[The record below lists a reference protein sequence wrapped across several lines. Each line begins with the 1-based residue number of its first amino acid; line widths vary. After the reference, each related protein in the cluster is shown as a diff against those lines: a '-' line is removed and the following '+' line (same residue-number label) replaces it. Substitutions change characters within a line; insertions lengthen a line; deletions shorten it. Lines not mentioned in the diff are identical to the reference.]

1 MQKEVHFPS
10 PQTSYSSLWSAS
22 VSADALC
29 RSRASA
35 LQNRNFMCILSC
47 AALIFACLTNFSE
60 AVESIKFD
68 ATFGGKGSGGG
79 GFGKNIHINFD
90 ANNNIYISD
99 ADNKM
104 VHKLSPDGQFIMQIP
119 KGKSL
124 EPLFDKP
131 GDICVDSDGNIYVAD
146 TTATHIKDT
155 ENPKIYIFAPCVYK
169 FSPQG
174 ELIKTFFVDKVDVR
188 PKTVLP
194 ARLMIDEHGQ
204 SAFGIQPKGYDRP
217 LLVEVDSKN
226 NLYALDVKNAVV
238 FKLAEDRTEVLHFG
252 QYGAGAGEF
261 DDPSDIEIDHQDNI
275 LISDKGNNRVLKF
288 NSEGQFQFALGQK
301 GRGNSEFVKPLRI
314 TVMRNGEILVKDSSQ
329 FVRAL
334 HQHPFYESSGLSGEG
349 DASYRTS
356 GSRFARNLIFN
367 QTQVEQSELEL
378 LRERVQL
385 LEEAEYYRYYYD
397 EKENGD
403 KDGEK
408 EEDEEKKAYLIKK
421 TIYHNVIE
429 RIQKFSAT
437 GIHKGR
443 VIYKIDKQ
451 SEEDHDLS
459 FLAIDPLG
467 RIYLRD
473 DVELTIRRYT
483 ISDITISPSKID
495 AVYTAR
501 PEYAENNFL
510 EDYEDID
517 TKPNLKDEEGMFN
530 ISQSLLLNYDLSERW
545 NLTFRDTA
553 LYGERDN
560 RYSVIPKS
568 EDSYDYGDEG
578 IDNTFQT
585 NLRFVTNPNVY
596 KYKELNLYSQVL
608 YGTTNLHSDARFT
621 DLNKQKSE
629 HEGDARALIFGI
641 DWDILTKAN
650 LSFEYLDLNPNY
662 TSRNFTRKYY
672 DVSGD
677 LYEVYRSQNKSRIL
691 AGELNIK
698 F

>member
-1 MQKEVHFPS
+1 MQREVRSKLFFSFRERKEKFDQKKRKS
-10 PQTSYSSLWSAS
+10 
-22 VSADALC
+22 
-29 RSRASA
+29 
-35 LQNRNFMCILSC
+35 RNFIYLLGC
-47 AALIFACLTNFSE
+47 AALIFACITNFSA

-68 ATFGGKGSGGG
+68 TTFGGKGSGGG

-90 ANNNIYISD
+90 ADNNIYISD

-119 KGKSL
+119 KEKSQ

-146 TTATHIKDT
+146 ITATHIKDT

-169 FSPQG
+169 FNPQG
-174 ELIKTFFVDKVDVR
+174 ELIKPFFVDKVDVR

-194 ARLMIDEHGQ
+194 ARLMIDENGQ
-204 SAFGIQPKGYDRP
+204 SIFGIQPKDYDRP

-226 NLYALDVKNAVV
+226 NLYALDVKRAVI
-238 FKLAEDRTEVLHFG
+238 FKLAEDGTEVLHFG
-252 QYGAGAGEF
+252 QYGSGEGEF

-275 LISDKGNNRVLKF
+275 LISDRGNNRVLKF
-288 NSEGQFQFALGQK
+288 NSEGKFQFALGKK
-301 GRGNSEFVKPLRI
+301 GRGNSEFIKPLRI
-314 TVMRNGEILVKDSSQ
+314 TVMRNGETLVKDSSQ
-329 FVRAL
+329 FVRAMR
-334 HQHPFYESSGLSGEG
+334 QHPFYEAGGPFDEGNSSYS
-349 DASYRTS
+349 TS
-356 GSRFARNLIFN
+356 GSRLARNLILN
-367 QTQVEQSELEL
+367 QAQDEQSDLER

-385 LEEAEYYRYYYD
+385 LEEAEYYRYY
-397 EKENGD
+397 EKEDGD

-408 EEDEEKKAYLIKK
+408 EKEEDEEQQAYLIKK

-429 RIQKFSAT
+429 RIQEFSAS
-437 GIHKGR
+437 GNYKGR

-451 SEEDHDLS
+451 SEKDHDLS
-459 FLAIDPLG
+459 FLTIDRLG

-473 DVELTIRRYT
+473 DSELTIRRYT
-483 ISDITISPSKID
+483 VSDITISPSEID

-501 PEYAENNFL
+501 PEYSDSNFL

-517 TKPNLKDEEGMFN
+517 TQPNLKDEEGMFN
-530 ISQSLLLNYDLSERW
+530 VSQSLLLNYDLSERW
-545 NLTFRDTA
+545 NLRFRDTTI
-553 LYGERDN
+553 YGERDN
-560 RYSVIPKS
+560 RYVVAPKP
-568 EDSYDYGDEG
+568 EDSYNYGDEG
-578 IDNTFQT
+578 IDNTFHT
-585 NLRFVTNPNVY
+585 NLKFVTNPNIY

-608 YGTTNLHSDARFT
+608 YGTTNLRSDSIFT
-621 DLNKQKSE
+621 DLNKQRSE
-629 HEGDARALIFGI
+629 HEGDARALILGI

-662 TSRNFTRKYY
+662 TSRNFTREYY
-672 DVSGD
+672 DVSGN
-677 LYEVYRSQNKSRIL
+677 LYEVYRSQNKARIL

>member
-1 MQKEVHFPS
+1 MHN
-10 PQTSYSSLWSAS
+10 LSA
-22 VSADALC
+22 
-29 RSRASA
+29 R
-35 LQNRNFMCILSC
+35 NIRNFLCILSC
-47 AALIFACLTNFSE
+47 AALIFACVTQFS
-60 AVESIKFD
+60 AALESIQFD
-68 ATFGGKGSGGG
+68 TTFGGKGSGGG

-90 ANNNIYISD
+90 AANNIYISD

-104 VHKLSPDGQFIMQIP
+104 VQKLSPDGQFIMQIP
-119 KGKSL
+119 KEKSL

-146 TTATHIKDT
+146 VTATHIKNT

-174 ELIKTFFVDKVDVR
+174 ELIKTFFVDKVDVY
-188 PKTVLP
+188 PKTKTAFP
-194 ARLMIDEHGQ
+194 AKVIIDENGQ
-204 SAFGIQPKGYDRP
+204 PGFGIQPKGYDRP
-217 LLVEVDSKN
+217 LLIDVDSKN

-238 FKLAEDRTEVLHFG
+238 FKLAEDGSEVLHFG

-261 DDPSDIEIDHQDNI
+261 DDPSDIEIDYQDNI
-275 LISDKGNNRVLKF
+275 LIADRGNNRVLKF
-288 NSEGQFQFALGQK
+288 NSEGQFQFALGKK
-301 GRGNSEFVKPLRI
+301 GRGNAEFVKPSHL

-334 HQHPFYESSGLSGEG
+334 HQHPFYVAGGLSGEG
-349 DASYRTS
+349 NASYRTS
-356 GSRFARNLIFN
+356 SSRLARNLIFN
-367 QTQVEQSELEL
+367 QAQVGQSELEQ
-378 LRERVQL
+378 LRERVRL
-385 LEEAEYYRYYYD
+385 LEEAEYYRYYY

-403 KDGEK
+403 KDDEKEK

-429 RIQKFSAT
+429 RIQRFS
-437 GIHKGR
+437 GNGSYRGR

-459 FLAIDPLG
+459 FLAIDRLG

-473 DVELTIRRYT
+473 DSELTIRRYT
-483 ISDITISPSKID
+483 ISDIIIAPAEID

-501 PEYAENNFL
+501 PEYADNNFI

-545 NLTFRDTA
+545 NLTFRDTL
-553 LYGERDN
+553 LYGNRDN
-560 RYSVIPKS
+560 RYFVAPKQ
-568 EDSYDYGDEG
+568 EDSYNYGDEG
-578 IDNTFQT
+578 IDNTFHT
-585 NLRFVTNPNVY
+585 NLKFVTNPNVY
-596 KYKELNLYSQVL
+596 KYKELNLYSQL
-608 YGTTNLHSDARFT
+608 FYGTTDLHSDAIFT
-621 DLNKQKSE
+621 DLNRQKSE
-629 HEGDARALIFGI
+629 HEGNSRALIFGI

-650 LSFEYLDLNPNY
+650 LSVEYLDLNPNY
-662 TSRNFTRKYY
+662 TSRNFTREYY

-677 LYEVYRSQNKSRIL
+677 LYEVYRSQNRARIL